1 MRQELDEA
9 GGNIVSTA
17 MNQRTE
23 NAGTTWFS
31 HFQTTLCICVHTCG
45 DSNMIG
51 PGSGTIRRCG
61 LVGMG
66 VALLEWVWPCW
77 NGCGLVGVDVALLEL
92 LYHCWSGL

>member
-1 MRQELDEA
+1 MFEPTYGGEGVERDGLYMLD
-9 GGNIVSTA
+9 
-17 MNQRTE
+17 
-23 NAGTTWFS
+23 
-31 HFQTTLCICVHTCG
+31 
-45 DSNMIG
+45 